1 MRSNEFILAFPPFL
15 LVNISGLE
23 FKRGECTSNIK
34 SEFIFKDD
42 SMLIKNKIY
51 LSIIIGIF
59 IACLIIGLNENII
72 VSSLGER
79 VFYILSFLFNVL
91 ILIGV
96 IGGRDTHT

>member
-1 MRSNEFILAFPPFL
+1 
-15 LVNISGLE
+15 
-23 FKRGECTSNIK
+23 
-34 SEFIFKDD
+34 
-42 SMLIKNKIY
+42 MLIKNKIY

-79 VFYILSFLFNVL
+79 IFYILSFLFNVL
-91 ILIGV
+91 IVIGV